1 MIDRL
6 APENLHIKG
15 ADNRFRGYLR
25 MEITPRRITTD
36 LRGMESVA
44 VKDSAC
50 TTAATFVVED
60 GKPGPQKA

>member
-6 APENLHIKG
+6 APENLHIKS

-44 VKDSAC
+44 AKDSGCSTIASF
-50 TTAATFVVED
+50 AVEE
-60 GKPGPQKA
+60 GRPGPQKA